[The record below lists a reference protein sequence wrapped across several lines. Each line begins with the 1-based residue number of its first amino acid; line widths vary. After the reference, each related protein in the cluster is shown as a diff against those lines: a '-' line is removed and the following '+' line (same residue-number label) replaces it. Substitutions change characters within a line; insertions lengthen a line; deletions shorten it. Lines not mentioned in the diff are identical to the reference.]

1 MKAIILN
8 ASPRKGWNT
17 AQLLKAAR
25 QGAEEAGAETEYIDL
40 YDLNFTGCRSC
51 LLCKRKDGERCK
63 CFWKDDLSP
72 LLDRVFAADVLLI
85 GSPIYLGDTT
95 SQFHAFVERLHF
107 CTLSYDD
114 YSNYFTGKVNVGVI
128 FTMNAPQAYYQ
139 LQYRKKLSEQANAFR
154 SLNGKVQTLCSFD
167 TLQVKDYS
175 NYFTGK
181 VNVGVIFTMNAP
193 QAYYQ
198 LQYRKKLSEQANA
211 FRSLNGKVET
221 LCSFDTLQVKD
232 YGKFNMAGFNAEH
245 KLAHHEK
252 QFPLDLEKA
261 RQMGKE
267 LVQLSNTK

>member
-139 LQYRKKLSEQANAFR
+139 LQYRKKLTEQAGAFR

-175 NYFTGK
+175 
-181 VNVGVIFTMNAP
+181 
-193 QAYYQ
+193 
-198 LQYRKKLSEQANA
+198 
-211 FRSLNGKVET
+211 
-221 LCSFDTLQVKD
+221 
-232 YGKFNMAGFNAEH
+232 KFSMAGFNAEH
-245 KLAHHEK
+245 KQAHHDK

-267 LVQLSNTK
+267 LVLLSNAK